1 MADITT
7 TQQPAGVTAP
17 QAPASSG
24 LVALGANDKG
34 KVSYEVAGQTVN
46 LSYTIV
52 RNYLTKG
59 NSAVSD
65 ADLTQFISICKYQQL
80 NPFLGEAYLV
90 KYGTQPAQMIT
101 SKEALMK
108 RAEANEHY
116 QGFEAGV
123 IVIREGKCVDLEG
136 SFYLDTDTL
145 VGGWAKVYRDDRK
158 PVISRVRLSEY
169 DKKQSTW
176 NEKKSTMI
184 KKVALVQ
191 ALREAFPAQLG
202 ALYSAEERQTP
213 DDQQP
218 EIVDAV
224 AQEVRS
230 EVEQQAN
237 AGDPVGFEAPEQDP
251 NEAPAPEPVPSEP
264 APSKRQNKRE
274 MGF

>member
-1 MADITT
+1 MANEQNQQGAQP
-7 TQQPAGVTAP
+7 TQQPEST
-17 QAPASSG
+17 G
-24 LVALGANDKG
+24 LVALGANEKG

-145 VGGWAKVYRDDRK
+145 VGGWAKVFRDDRK

-202 ALYSAEERQTP
+202 ALYSVEERQEP
-213 DDQQP
+213 DDQQQP

-237 AGDPVGFEAPEQDP
+237 AGDPVGFEAPAQDP

>member
-1 MADITT
+1 MSNQNTQA
-7 TQQPAGVTAP
+7 QQPA
-17 QAPASSG
+17 PAAG
-24 LVALGANDKG
+24 LAVLGANDKG

-46 LSYTIV
+46 LSYQIV

-123 IVIREGKCVDLEG
+123 IVVRNNEVLELEG

-158 PVISRVRLSEY
+158 PVISKVRLSEY

-202 ALYSAEERQTP
+202 ALYSDDERSVDYQ
-213 DDQQP
+213 QQP
-218 EIVDAV
+218 EPEDATYT
-224 AQEVRS
+224 EVQA
-230 EVEQQAN
+230 EVEQAGN
-237 AGDPVGFEAPEQDP
+237 AGPAVDFEEPDP
-251 NEAPAPEPVPSEP
+251 APAPAPKTTKKTAEP
-264 APSKRQNKRE
+264 AAPAEVEQPE

>member
-1 MADITT
+1 MANEQNQQGAQP
-7 TQQPAGVTAP
+7 TQQPEST
-17 QAPASSG
+17 G
-24 LVALGANDKG
+24 LVALGANEKG

-145 VGGWAKVYRDDRK
+145 VGGWAKVFRDDRK

-202 ALYSAEERQTP
+202 ALYSVEERQEP
-213 DDQQP
+213 DDQPQS

-237 AGDPVGFEAPEQDP
+237 AGDPVGFEAPAQDP

>member
-1 MADITT
+1 MANEQNQQGAQP
-7 TQQPAGVTAP
+7 TQQPEST
-17 QAPASSG
+17 G
-24 LVALGANDKG
+24 LVALGANEKG

-59 NSAVSD
+59 NSEVSD

-136 SFYLDTDTL
+136 SFFLDTDTL

-202 ALYSAEERQTP
+202 ALYSVEERQEP
-213 DDQQP
+213 DDQQQQP

-237 AGDPVGFEAPEQDP
+237 AGDPVGFEAPAQDP

>member
-1 MADITT
+1 MANEQNQQGAQP
-7 TQQPAGVTAP
+7 TQQPEST
-17 QAPASSG
+17 G
-24 LVALGANDKG
+24 LVALGANEKG

-65 ADLTQFISICKYQQL
+65 VDLTQFISICKYQQL

-145 VGGWAKVYRDDRK
+145 VGGWAKVFRDDRK

-202 ALYSAEERQTP
+202 ALYSVEERQEP
-213 DDQQP
+213 DDLPQS

-237 AGDPVGFEAPEQDP
+237 AGDPVGFEAPAQDP